1 MTFELRIP
9 KVCHKKSS
17 QRKASKFPEGAQPPR
32 NPTEPASPGMLCGP
46 SCQARFFETCLSRQS
61 GQSKT
66 VRSENYL
73 GFDDKCNTV
82 SPTSTCI
89 FDFSEQQLSSS
100 VIYIRLPHLASVR
113 YWLQETLFCSI
124 FAATNWWVYI
134 ATPPFISSHF
144 L

>member
-1 MTFELRIP
+1 M
-9 KVCHKKSS
+9 
-17 QRKASKFPEGAQPPR
+17 
-32 NPTEPASPGMLCGP
+32 
-46 SCQARFFETCLSRQS
+46 
-61 GQSKT
+61 
-66 VRSENYL
+66 RSENYL

-100 VIYIRLPHLASVR
+100 VIYIPLPHLASVR

-134 ATPPFISSHF
+134 ATPPLISSHF
-144 L
+144 LQY